1 MAFSNS
7 PLLFDDQGRIIVER
21 PINWNK
27 VEDQVDA
34 DVWHK
39 LTSQFWLPERIALS
53 NDMKS
58 WNQMTSAEQDAT
70 NKVFTGLSGL
80 DTLQGHVGAPALV
93 KDAVTQH
100 EVAVMDNIAF
110 MEAFSGETEL
120 LTPSGWKS
128 IEDITEADQVAQYDP
143 DTNNLTFVTPNVVP
157 SHYADEV
164 YEIAGKNG
172 NSRQVVSGGH
182 RVFFEEREELT
193 NSCKTWKPR
202 VLEAREFASINYSSA
217 FRRMRTTGTAPSNPD
232 VTLTVEDRL
241 KIAIQADGSFKGG
254 SSPRYT
260 GERNGVIPVSF
271 TFAKGRKKERLTEL
285 AEKAHWELRRQEDDG
300 TRSFYKLMVPVDHIG
315 DRDKHFDAWWS
326 LDAVSVEWAQEF
338 IAESGLWDGH
348 TLKGG
353 YGVTYYTVDKRNAD
367 FYVAI
372 ASLAGYRTRCVLRQD
387 DRSDTFSDSYVVNVS
402 YSKSTVN
409 GQSLSVQK
417 VEPREVYCV
426 QVPSSYL
433 LTRNGESPVISGNCV
448 HAKSYSY
455 INATLL
461 SSEDQDFYW
470 RWFAENEQTQKKIK
484 TITDFYYGRDPLMKK
499 AASTILESF
508 LFYSGFYMPLHWSS
522 VQKLTNTADLIR
534 LIIRDESVH
543 GYYIGYKFQRS
554 FRALTSSE
562 QDDIE
567 NETKEL
573 LYELYENE
581 VAYTED
587 IYDPLGL
594 TEDVKAFLHYNANK
608 ALMNLGFDVIFPKEA
623 TQVDPAILSSLTLG
637 SETHDF
643 FSGAGSSYTMG
654 RQEDMT
660 EDDWD
665 F

>member
-21 PINWNK
+21 PINWNR
-27 VEDQVDA
+27 VDDQVDA

-58 WNQMTSAEQDAT
+58 WNQMTPAEQDAT

-100 EVAVMDNIAF
+100 EVAVMNNIAF
-110 MEAFSGETEL
+110 MEE
-120 LTPSGWKS
+120 
-128 IEDITEADQVAQYDP
+128 
-143 DTNNLTFVTPNVVP
+143 
-157 SHYADEV
+157 
-164 YEIAGKNG
+164 
-172 NSRQVVSGGH
+172 
-182 RVFFEEREELT
+182 
-193 NSCKTWKPR
+193 
-202 VLEAREFASINYSSA
+202 
-217 FRRMRTTGTAPSNPD
+217 
-232 VTLTVEDRL
+232 
-241 KIAIQADGSFKGG
+241 
-254 SSPRYT
+254 
-260 GERNGVIPVSF
+260 
-271 TFAKGRKKERLTEL
+271 
-285 AEKAHWELRRQEDDG
+285 
-300 TRSFYKLMVPVDHIG
+300 
-315 DRDKHFDAWWS
+315 
-326 LDAVSVEWAQEF
+326 
-338 IAESGLWDGH
+338 
-348 TLKGG
+348 
-353 YGVTYYTVDKRNAD
+353 
-367 FYVAI
+367 
-372 ASLAGYRTRCVLRQD
+372 
-387 DRSDTFSDSYVVNVS
+387 
-402 YSKSTVN
+402 
-409 GQSLSVQK
+409 
-417 VEPREVYCV
+417 
-426 QVPSSYL
+426 
-433 LTRNGESPVISGNCV
+433 V

-461 SSEDQDFYW
+461 SSEDQESYW

-484 TITDFYYGRDPLMKK
+484 MITDFYYGRDPLMKK

-543 GYYIGYKFQRS
+543 GYYIGYKFQQS
-554 FRALTSSE
+554 LRALTVSE
-562 QDDIE
+562 QEDIE

-623 TQVDPAILSSLTLG
+623 AQVDPAILSSLTLG